1 MRNLNDIFN
10 IDTSENV
17 NYQLEIAIESIMDG
31 DSGPAYEHLIDLLYD
46 ELSKFPIYQGP
57 SMNLY
62 RFVRLVV
69 LNKGTKDESKPIIND
84 IRTSSL
90 TFGSPQNFNDPM
102 DPILREWLNLKKK
115 SPCRPVNKKLFK
127 LLGNCIENLR
137 ICCLSKKDPQ
147 SKDVFLNPLMW
158 SHYADSHKGICI
170 QYEITKDALNAYND
184 DEHILR
190 IGNVKYRNSKAMSD
204 YITLDN
210 ALLAKGECWSY
221 EQEERLIY
229 YCKNNIRTT
238 RQENKRDNGYTSLSG
253 FKITA
258 IFLGYR
264 ISENDKRD
272 VVDAVKG
279 RNIDIYQVGFNE
291 NDITKLKATKL
302 RYE

>member
-17 NYQLEIAIESIMDG
+17 SYQLEIAIESIMDG

-127 LLGNCIENLR
+127 LLGNCIENLS

-229 YCKNNIRTT
+229 YCKNNI
-238 RQENKRDNGYTSLSG
+238 K
-253 FKITA
+253 
-258 IFLGYR
+258 
-264 ISENDKRD
+264 
-272 VVDAVKG
+272 
-279 RNIDIYQVGFNE
+279 NIW
-291 NDITKLKATKL
+291 
-302 RYE
+302 RC